1 MSARWHLVPVCMLLV
16 LVATPV
22 PRAAAAAAAPK
33 ARYFASPEEAVTA
46 LFTAAKAQDEK
57 AMLTIFGPAAK
68 PLISSG
74 DPVEDRASYE
84 RFVARYEEA
93 KHLVNSSDTQ
103 AVLEIGK
110 ASWPFPIPLVKD
122 KDGWRFDTAAGKEE
136 ILNRRIGN
144 NELSA
149 IQASLAY
156 VDAQREY
163 YTRDPDGD
171 SLLHY
176 ARHLQSTK
184 GKRDGLYWPTGPGE
198 PESPLGPFFAQA
210 RAQGYSTSRAGE
222 PHPYHGYLFRILDG
236 QGPHAEGGAYS
247 YLAKGEL
254 MGGFALVAYPAKYD
268 ASGVMTFL
276 VNHDGVVFEKDLGP
290 RTGELAKKMA
300 RFDPDETWTR
310 ASAAEAT
317 PPDEEP
323 ETVEGGPAVPDG
335 AAPSPASP

>member
-1 MSARWHLVPVCMLLV
+1 MGGRLHLVSVCMLLA
-16 LVATPV
+16 LAATPV
-22 PRAAAAAAAPK
+22 PRAVAAAAAPK
-33 ARYFASPEEAVTA
+33 ERYFASAEEAVAA
-46 LFTAAKAQDEK
+46 LFLAAKAQDEK

-74 DPVEDRASYE
+74 DAVEDRASYE
-84 RFVARYEEA
+84 RFVSRYEEA
-93 KHLVNSSDTQ
+93 NHLVNSSDTQ

-110 ASWPFPIPLVKD
+110 ERWPFPIPLVKD
-122 KDGWRFDTAAGKEE
+122 KAGWRFDTAAGKEE
-136 ILNRRIGN
+136 ILNRRIGD
-144 NELSA
+144 NEFSA

-163 YTRDPDGD
+163 YTRDADGD

-184 GKRDGLYWPTGPGE
+184 GKRDGLYWPTEPGE

-210 RAQGYSTSRAGE
+210 RAAGYAAGSSGG
-222 PHPYHGYLFRILDG
+222 PRPYHGYLFRILDA

-290 RTGELAKKMA
+290 RTAALAKGMK
-300 RFDPDETWTR
+300 RFDPDETWKR
-310 ASAAEAT
+310 VSAAEST

-323 ETVEGGPAVPDG
+323 QAVDQAPDG
-335 AAPSPASP
+335 AEPSPQPR